1 MHFNVLKCISY
12 RETNIFRGSQLC
24 KRGGSNFELGIF
36 EKAQQMGDVLLQKF
50 LYFDSDCLCL
60 DSTSSSFPLLQK
72 LEMADRKQHMPT
84 LRALLLHSIPL
95 PCHPPTRLAP
105 LPPGHMARPRD
116 VGRTLQLDLDLPQP
130 QPWTLQVTVQV
141 AFLI

>member
-1 MHFNVLKCISY
+1 MHQHLSVHFNVLKCISY

-72 LEMADRKQHMPT
+72 LEMADRKQHIVKRTEMQDKA
-84 LRALLLHSIPL
+84 RS
-95 PCHPPTRLAP
+95 HP
-105 LPPGHMARPRD
+105 
-116 VGRTLQLDLDLPQP
+116 VQP
-130 QPWTLQVTVQV
+130 SPKQK
-141 AFLI
+141 